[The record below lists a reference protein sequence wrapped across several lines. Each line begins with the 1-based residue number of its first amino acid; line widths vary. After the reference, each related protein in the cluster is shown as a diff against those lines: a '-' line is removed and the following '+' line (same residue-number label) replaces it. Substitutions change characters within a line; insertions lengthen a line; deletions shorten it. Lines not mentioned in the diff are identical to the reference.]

1 MAPDLIAATAV
12 AILPYPVKSK
22 DLVFGLIFCISLI
35 IDNEPNPESKTAI
48 FANKLF

>member
-1 MAPDLIAATAV
+1 M
-12 AILPYPVKSK
+12 
-22 DLVFGLIFCISLI
+22 IFCISLI